1 MRPEIG
7 YSTVTKGAKEPV
19 EILMPPARGYS
30 TRSQRPSGMADSS
43 PTDFLEITFLGT
55 GTSVGVPM
63 IGCDC
68 PVCHSTDPRDH
79 RYRSSIHVRSPELS
93 WVVDTGPDFRSQC
106 LRAGIR
112 TLDAVLLT
120 HSHTDHIAGFDDLRR
135 FSVAV
140 DARLPIYASHAC
152 LDALQHMFA
161 FAFSGQHRYPGYLKP
176 EPHPV
181 TAPFWLGRTEITPL
195 PVEHGNVE
203 THGFLFARGGR
214 KLAAYIPDAKR
225 FPESTIESL
234 EGLEVLIT
242 DALRY
247 TDHPTHMTFDE
258 ALAFSRAIGPMR
270 TFLTHFQC
278 QVGHAEA
285 EEKLPFDVRLAYD
298 GLILRLPFCP

>member
-1 MRPEIG
+1 
-7 YSTVTKGAKEPV
+7 
-19 EILMPPARGYS
+19 
-30 TRSQRPSGMADSS
+30 MAGTESA
-43 PTDFLEITFLGT
+43 DFLEITFLGT

-68 PVCHSTDPRDH
+68 AVCHSSDPRD
-79 RYRSSIHVRSPELS
+79 RRFRSSIHVRTPELT

-135 FSVAV
+135 FSVPV
-140 DARLPIYASHAC
+140 DARLAIYASRAC
-152 LDALQHMFA
+152 LDALKKMFE
-161 FAFSGQHRYPGYLKP
+161 FAFSGRTRYPGYLKP

-181 TAPFWLGRTEITPL
+181 TGPFWLGQTEITPL
-195 PVEHGNVE
+195 PVVHGNVE

-214 KLAAYIPDAKR
+214 KLAAYIPDAK
-225 FPESTIESL
+225 SL
-234 EGLEVLIT
+234 PLATLDHLAGVEVLIT

-258 ALAFSRAIGPMR
+258 ALAFSRAVAPAR
-270 TFLTHFQC
+270 TFFTHFQC

-285 EEKLPFDVRLAYD
+285 EEKLPLNVRLAYD
-298 GLILRLPFCP
+298 GLILRLPSFP